1 MFLQCIL
8 LRSTFLFLQNMGFQ
22 NYWRSG
28 RVFKAKQSGGCYEIL
43 CFTVGLCFQELYC
56 CLSPILVS
64 LGYKYEF
71 ARM

>member
-1 MFLQCIL
+1 
-8 LRSTFLFLQNMGFQ
+8 MGFQ

-28 RVFKAKQSGGCYEIL
+28 RIFKAKQSGGCYEIL